1 MHNLRFDKTVEN
13 GITTLIE
20 TKRIHAE
27 AKISKAYK
35 LINSVRDF
43 YVQDYNKEYLIE
55 EFGSEFLLDK
65 GYEEKHINT
74 VIDIYK
80 LNESI
85 EESIML
91 ELAILKSYKNNID
104 KIIDTL
110 INNKNLEKISEKIHM
125 INKIYDFIS
134 SVTLSLK
141 QMSSREVNRVNI
153 INFFDKNLN

>member
-1 MHNLRFDKTVEN
+1 LHNLRFDKTVEN

-74 VIDIYK
+74 VIDICK

-91 ELAILKSYKNNID
+91 ELAILKSSKNNTE
-104 KIIDTL
+104 KIIGTL
-110 INNKNLEKISEKIHM
+110 INNKNLEKLSEKIHM
-125 INKIYDFIS
+125 INKIYDFIN
-134 SVTLSLK
+134 SVTLSLRE
-141 QMSSREVNRVNI
+141 MSSREANRTNTKS
-153 INFFDKNLN
+153 FFDKNLN

>member
-1 MHNLRFDKTVEN
+1 
-13 GITTLIE
+13 
-20 TKRIHAE
+20 
-27 AKISKAYK
+27 
-35 LINSVRDF
+35 
-43 YVQDYNKEYLIE
+43 
-55 EFGSEFLLDK
+55 
-65 GYEEKHINT
+65 

-80 LNESI
+80 LNESK
-85 EESIML
+85 EESVML

-104 KIIDTL
+104 KIIETL
-110 INNKNLEKISEKIHM
+110 ISNKNLEKISEKIHM